1 MIVGLFNDKS
11 LKTPIF
17 DKQQLERLISVDKCD
32 YDPDGVNTPIES
44 SLWLFKYV
52 RSRSSFAR

>member
-1 MIVGLFNDKS
+1 MIVELFNDKS

-17 DKQQLERLISVDKCD
+17 DKQQVERLISVDKCD
-32 YDPDGVNTPIES
+32 YDQMELILQLSQVFGYLNM
-44 SLWLFKYV
+44 L